1 MMTKRVGSWALILAL
16 AAATPLSAKHV
27 KASVHRYEVAIAQAV
42 NSPDRLASDKQ
53 RDADR
58 HPVEILE
65 FFGAKPGQNVLDLF
79 SGGGYW
85 DEIFARLVGPKGT
98 ITAHNS
104 LAELGF
110 AKTALVTRDYAH
122 RLPQVKLL
130 MAENNQLT
138 LKPHALDLI
147 WYSQSYHDIALDEPK
162 DGWPKI
168 NGDQLRAE
176 LFEAL
181 KPGGVLAIIDHVAVA
196 GSDPILSGQKL
207 HRIDPQVVRRELE
220 AAGFKLEATSALLAN
235 PNDDHT
241 KIVFDPTIRGKT
253 DQFVMLFRKPKA

>member
-1 MMTKRVGSWALILAL
+1 MMMRRFSGWALVLVAV
-16 AAATPLSAKHV
+16 AATPLSAKHTQ
-27 KASVHRYEVAIAQAV
+27 ATVHPFEAAIVRAV

-58 HPVEILE
+58 HPAEILE
-65 FFGAKPGQNVLDLF
+65 FFGAKPGQHVLDLF

-85 DEIFARLVGPKGT
+85 DEIFARLVGPKGS

-104 LAELGF
+104 IAELGF
-110 AKTALVTRDYAH
+110 AKAALVTRDYAH

-138 LKPHALDLI
+138 LKPNALDLI

-168 NGDQLRAE
+168 NGDKLRAE
-176 LFEAL
+176 LFKAL
-181 KPGGVLAIIDHVAVA
+181 KPGGVLAVIDHVAVA
-196 GSDPILSGQKL
+196 GSDPIISGQTL
-207 HRIDPQVVRRELE
+207 HRIDPQVARRELE

-241 KIVFDPTIRGKT
+241 KIVFDPSIRGKT